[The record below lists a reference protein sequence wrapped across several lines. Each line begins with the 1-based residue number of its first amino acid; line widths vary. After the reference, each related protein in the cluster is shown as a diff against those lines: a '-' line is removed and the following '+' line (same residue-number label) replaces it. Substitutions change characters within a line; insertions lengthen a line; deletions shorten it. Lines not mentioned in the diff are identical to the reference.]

1 VRHGTPER
9 LDPSMVEHVARHG
22 ELHLLVY
29 LRLRRRALEEP
40 KSPVRV
46 SAIRLADDL
55 GVMPEEVRLAVRAL
69 ATLRVL
75 GRDVERSTGWPHYW
89 VEPVEDEHD

>member
-9 LDPSMVEHVARHG
+9 LDPSMVEHIASRG

-40 KSPVRV
+40 DSPVRV
-46 SAIRLADDL
+46 SAIRLADDF
-55 GVMPEEVRLAVRAL
+55 GVMPQAVRLAVRAL

-75 GRDVERSTGWPHYW
+75 GRDVERLTGWPHYW
-89 VEPVEDEHD
+89 VEPIEGEE

>member
-1 VRHGTPER
+1 
-9 LDPSMVEHVARHG
+9 MVEHVARHG

-40 KSPVRV
+40 GNPVRV
-46 SAIRLADDL
+46 SAIRLADDF
-55 GVMPEEVRLAVRAL
+55 GVMPQAVRLAVRAL

-89 VEPVEDEHD
+89 IEPVEDEQ